1 LLVRFARF
9 WRQNSLVF
17 GMHRRAVTVMTI
29 RTILPTKDPSSGFW
43 AVSERNGYEVQSVWV
58 MASDA
63 LATIFALNPTE
74 VRDFLDGH
82 AGRLLADDISFID
95 GGPTNAEAIQAL
107 IQARLGHLGW
117 RRLYEQAISERA
129 ADGRR
134 RRRAQRD
141 GRFQG

>member
-1 LLVRFARF
+1 
-9 WRQNSLVF
+9 
-17 GMHRRAVTVMTI
+17 MHRRAATVMTI
-29 RTILPTKDPSSGFW
+29 STILPTKDPSSGFW

-117 RRLYEQAISERA
+117 RRLYEQAISEI
-129 ADGRR
+129 
-134 RRRAQRD
+134 RAQKHAAKDPHFTVRTPVAD
-141 GRFQG
+141 RCELPTATAIKGSE